1 MSGLTFWLADRL
13 SGMLEAPEREVV
25 CGDLQECG
33 VTGARALRELVGL
46 VARRHGQLWTH
57 GQPWLAL
64 AGLAVPV
71 GMILS
76 VMSRNWAVG
85 SAIYG
90 WLYVNNWTS
99 GYLASPG
106 ARLDLVRTAGSFG
119 ASFVALAVWGWT
131 TGFALGSLSRR
142 TVWINGALFCV
153 IVFGGTLGTTT
164 TGRQNPFN
172 AAIFSDWFYRAA
184 LPVIVRATLVVLPA
198 LWGIRKALQVT
209 VLSVRQAAVCAVIV
223 VVITALTARG
233 LEVGVIY
240 GWVPLSVRWPA
251 AGGLWQW
258 RGSWSLAVFPLVM
271 VWPAAYL
278 LMSALKAQR
287 RLAQYRF

>member
-1 MSGLTFWLADRL
+1 
-13 SGMLEAPEREVV
+13 LEAAEREVV

-46 VARRHGQLWTH
+46 TARRHGQLWTH
-57 GQPWLAL
+57 SQPWLAL

-76 VMSRNWAVG
+76 VVSRYWAAS
-85 SAIYG
+85 SAISG
-90 WLYVNNWTS
+90 WLYVNNWTW

-106 ARLDLVRTAGSFG
+106 ARLDLARTIGSHG
-119 ASFVALAVWGWT
+119 ASFVALAVWAWT

-142 TVWINGALFCV
+142 TVWMNGALFCV

-164 TGRQNPFN
+164 TGLLNPFN
-172 AAIFSDWFYRAA
+172 AAIFSDWVYRAA
-184 LPVIVRATLVVLPA
+184 LPVIVRAALVVLPA
-198 LWGIRKALQVT
+198 LWGMRKALQVT
-209 VLSVRQAAVCAVIV
+209 VLSVRQAAVCAAMV
-223 VVITALTARG
+223 VVMTALTARG
-233 LEVGVIY
+233 LEGSLLY
-240 GWVPLSVRWPA
+240 GWVPLSGWPPA
-251 AGGLWQW
+251 PGWLGQW

-278 LMSALKAQR
+278 LMSALKAEH
-287 RLAQYRF
+287 RLAHYRF